1 MERKYELV
9 KEEGK
14 DTNLFRIRALVDI
27 PRILVR
33 KGDIGGWV
41 SSEANL
47 SQEGYCWIF
56 DNAQVI
62 GDATVS
68 DNATVHDSARIRG
81 GSEILESA
89 TIRGNATIFGNSS
102 ISGNTLVEGCVW
114 LGNSSVR
121 GDAVIDG
128 FAQVYGGSIF
138 HTRHVFCASRVG
150 RESGILTVYRNSS
163 NSLTITRGCF
173 IGSRSEFEKQS
184 LAVHDDKMR
193 KAYAALLDA
202 AELMIELE

>member
-27 PRILVR
+27 PGILVR
-33 KGDIGGWV
+33 KGDIGGYV
-41 SSEANL
+41 ESEANL
-47 SQEGYCWIF
+47 SQEGHCWLF
-56 DNAQVI
+56 GNAQVV

-89 TIRGNATIFGNSS
+89 TVRGNATICGNSS
-102 ISGNTLVEGCVW
+102 ISGNAFIEGCVW
-114 LGNSSVR
+114 IHNSSVR

-128 FAQVYGGSIF
+128 LAQVYGGSIF
-138 HTRHVFCASRVG
+138 HTRHIFCASRVG
-150 RESGILTVYRNSS
+150 RENGILTVYRNSS
-163 NSLTITRGCF
+163 NKLTVKRGCF

>member
-9 KEEGK
+9 KEEGG
-14 DTNLFRIRALVDI
+14 DTDLFRIRALVDI
-27 PRILVR
+27 PGILVR

-47 SQEGYCWIF
+47 SQEGYCWVF
-56 DNAQVI
+56 DNAQVV

-89 TIRGNATIFGNSS
+89 TIKGNAMICGNSS
-102 ISGNTLVEGCVW
+102 ISGNAFIEGCVW
-114 LGNSSVR
+114 INNSSVR
-121 GDAVIDG
+121 GDTVIDG
-128 FAQVYGGSIF
+128 LAQVYAGSILS
-138 HTRHVFCASRVG
+138 TRHVFCASRVG

-184 LAVHDDKMR
+184 LAVHDDKTQKHMQHCST
-193 KAYAALLDA
+193 LQN
-202 AELMIELE
+202 